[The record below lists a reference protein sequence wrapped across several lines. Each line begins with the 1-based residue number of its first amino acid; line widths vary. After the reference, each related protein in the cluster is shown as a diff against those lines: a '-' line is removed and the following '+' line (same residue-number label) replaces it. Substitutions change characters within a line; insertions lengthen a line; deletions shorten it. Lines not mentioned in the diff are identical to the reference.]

1 MEFLTSNW
9 MIGLGVVAVGVGS
22 FYVPFLN
29 KFIMLGFRSLLS
41 EKVMTKMVV
50 MLLEKAVKS
59 SSNKLDDLWLAQM
72 KKKLNA

>member
-1 MEFLTSNW
+1 
-9 MIGLGVVAVGVGS
+9 MI
-22 FYVPFLN
+22 
-29 KFIMLGFRSLLS
+29 
-41 EKVMTKMVV
+41 V

>member
-1 MEFLTSNW
+1 MDFIMSNW
-9 MIGLGVVAVGVGS
+9 MVILGVVAVGVGS

-41 EKVMTKMVV
+41 EKVMTKMVI